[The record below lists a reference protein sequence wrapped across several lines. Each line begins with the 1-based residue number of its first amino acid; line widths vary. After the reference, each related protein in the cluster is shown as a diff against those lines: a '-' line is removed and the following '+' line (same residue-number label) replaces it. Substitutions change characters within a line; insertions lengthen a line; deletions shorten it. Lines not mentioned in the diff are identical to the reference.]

1 MRILTVAFFDD
12 NYGDMLIRTCF
23 LQLTKVVL
31 KNLGVEEYTLDVMPL
46 KAPDDSQIA
55 AADMIVFPGG
65 AMFGINYL
73 GVAAYIERVLD
84 IADAKGT
91 PVVFG
96 SLGFNHMENAE
107 EHDDRLHQILSR
119 RSIRAVSVRDSE
131 DIFRHYAGEQAY
143 EIQPVCDPAVWI
155 EAVYAHDIEKAYAKK
170 REAHTPV
177 IGINVVRG
185 GLFKDNGVDWTL
197 TKEEEYLAAFAKML
211 DDRGLE
217 YRFFTNGST
226 WDINTLKHF
235 LNKYKIDREKV
246 IFSETSREVVQ
257 AIAGFD
263 AVIAIR
269 MHASIISYGLGV
281 PSINYVW
288 NPKIPELY
296 KKIGYPDRAVSPQDW
311 SAELAAEKLEELL
324 KEENYYPDPELL
336 MTLYRFLY
344 ETFGA
349 ILAPADKAD
358 MYGYEM
364 VRDTLREMSVPA
376 AEDET
381 DMRTKLQRA
390 QNRYYALFQS
400 DDRKKGEIR
409 SLQKENGRL
418 SKQLNEERE
427 KRKKAE
433 KERDTA
439 KKERDAAKK
448 ELERLQQKLIFR
460 AYKKMIGDTRKS

>member
-31 KNLGVEEYTLDVMPL
+31 KNLGVNDYTLDVMPL
-46 KAPDDSQIA
+46 KSPDDSQIA
-55 AADMIVFPGG
+55 AADLIVFPGG

-73 GVAAYIERVLD
+73 GVAAFIERVLD

-96 SLGFNHMENAE
+96 SLGFNHMEDSDA
-107 EHDDRLHQILSR
+107 HDDRLHAILSR

-131 DIFRHYAGEQAY
+131 DIFRRYAGEQAY

-155 EAVYAHDIEKAYAKK
+155 EAVYAHDIEKAYEKK

-197 TKEEEYLAAFAKML
+197 TKEEEYLAEFMKLL
-211 DDRGLE
+211 DERGLE

-226 WDINTLKHF
+226 WDVNTLKHF
-235 LNKYKIDREKV
+235 QNKYKIDREKV
-246 IFSETSREVVQ
+246 IFSDTSREVVQ

-269 MHASIISYGLGV
+269 MHASIISYGLSV

-296 KKIGYPDRAVSPQDW
+296 KKIGYPDRAVRPAEW
-311 SAELAAEKLEELL
+311 SAQSALEKLEVLL
-324 KEENYYPDPELL
+324 GEEDYRPDPALL

-349 ILAPADKAD
+349 ILAPEGAEE
-358 MYGYEM
+358 MYGFDT
-364 VRDTLREMSVPA
+364 VRDTLRGMSVPA
-376 AEDET
+376 AEDDT

-409 SLQKENGRL
+409 ALQKENQKL
-418 SKQLNEERE
+418 SRQIGEERK
-427 KRKKAE
+427 KREKAE
-433 KERDTA
+433 
-439 KKERDAAKK
+439 KERDAAKK

-460 AYKKMIGDTRKS
+460 AYKKLIDNSKN